1 MMVQIHVSH
10 STGNQGGTLMT
21 IKWAITI
28 SLIAVLSFLHAQA
41 SKAVFETHLLHQ
53 QLFFIPI
60 ILASFWFGLGSGLI
74 VAVTVSLAFLS
85 SILNHMH
92 SPQIE
97 LSVYT
102 QIGLY
107 IFVAALIGWLTGQLK
122 KRQQQALK
130 DEKWRTT
137 TKLASALSH
146 EIQEIVG
153 SLENQLLKN
162 SGTGGEN
169 SINFQ
174 EEIAKLKRLT
184 KAFEQFGPPETQEV
198 ISRDL
203 NAIVKKTQRKFQ
215 GRANSSGIIL
225 STELDKAG
233 CPSMIVNETIVRL
246 FEALVENAIEASP
259 ADSKII
265 LRSTRMGSNCIL
277 EVVDSGPGIS
287 AEHVAH
293 LFKPFFTTKTEGHG
307 LTLAAGKKVMKDY
320 QGDLLF
326 EPAEGGGAIFKLV
339 VPRENISKNI
349 DGYILERIE

>member
-1 MMVQIHVSH
+1 
-10 STGNQGGTLMT
+10 MT
-21 IKWAITI
+21 IKWTTTI
-28 SLIAVLSFLHAQA
+28 ALIAVLSFLHAQA
-41 SKAVFETHLLHQ
+41 GKEMFETHLLHQ

-60 ILASFWFGLGSGLI
+60 ILASFWFGLRSGLI
-74 VAVTVSLAFLS
+74 VAAIVSIAFLS

-92 SPQIE
+92 NPQIE

-107 IFVAALIGWLTGQLK
+107 IFVAALIGWLTRQIK
-122 KRQQQALK
+122 KQQQQALK
-130 DEKWRTT
+130 NEKWRTT

-153 SLENQLLKN
+153 SLEKELYKN
-162 SGTGGEN
+162 SGTNDEN
-169 SINFQ
+169 IYDFQ

-184 KAFEQFGPPETQEV
+184 KAFEQFGPPEPQEE

-233 CPSMIVNETIVRL
+233 CPSMIVNETIIRL
-246 FEALVENAIEASP
+246 FEALVENALEASP
-259 ADSKII
+259 PQSKIL
-265 LRSTRMGSNCIL
+265 LRTTRMGSNCIL
-277 EVVDSGPGIS
+277 EVCDNGPGIS
-287 AEHVAH
+287 EEHVPH

-326 EPAEGGGAIFKLV
+326 EPAERGGAIFKLV

-349 DGYILERIE
+349 DEYISERIE